1 MDVEL
6 NNKAPL
12 AAVVV
17 RPIEAH
23 ELPRWLELV
32 RAHHYLGFGK
42 SAGKRILYVATIDG
56 EWAALL
62 SWAAAALH
70 VRCRDQW
77 IGWDKA
83 VKRRRLK
90 QITNNTRFLILPGVH
105 VKNLASRVLALNLR
119 RIRDDWHAQHG
130 YEILLAETFVDPE
143 RYRGTC
149 YLAQG
154 WTPLGLT
161 DGFGHDPRGAYARHG
176 KPKIMLV
183 RQLVPDATQRL
194 RSLLNS
200 DNDTPQI
207 IIDVAKLPLD
217 DLVEHMRQIPRV
229 RTQPGQWYPE
239 ARLLALTTC
248 ALLSGV
254 TGYRA
259 VARYAKTIE
268 PHHLKRLGIKRDRTP
283 SVWVIWRLLKRVDA
297 DLFDRHVTEWLK
309 RVRPSE
315 ALNDILAALG
325 GGKPLP
331 LLTSLRSNCG

>member
-1 MDVEL
+1 MKVMDVEL
-6 NNKAPL
+6 NNKTLL

-119 RIRDDWHAQHG
+119 RIR
-130 YEILLAETFVDPE
+130 
-143 RYRGTC
+143 
-149 YLAQG
+149 
-154 WTPLGLT
+154 
-161 DGFGHDPRGAYARHG
+161 
-176 KPKIMLV
+176 
-183 RQLVPDATQRL
+183 ATTGM
-194 RSLLNS
+194 RSMATRS
-200 DNDTPQI
+200 FSP
-207 IIDVAKLPLD
+207 
-217 DLVEHMRQIPRV
+217 
-229 RTQPGQWYPE
+229 
-239 ARLLALTTC
+239 
-248 ALLSGV
+248 
-254 TGYRA
+254 
-259 VARYAKTIE
+259 
-268 PHHLKRLGIKRDRTP
+268 
-283 SVWVIWRLLKRVDA
+283 
-297 DLFDRHVTEWLK
+297 
-309 RVRPSE
+309 RPSSIPSGTG
-315 ALNDILAALG
+315 ARAISRKDGRRLV
-325 GGKPLP
+325 
-331 LLTSLRSNCG
+331 